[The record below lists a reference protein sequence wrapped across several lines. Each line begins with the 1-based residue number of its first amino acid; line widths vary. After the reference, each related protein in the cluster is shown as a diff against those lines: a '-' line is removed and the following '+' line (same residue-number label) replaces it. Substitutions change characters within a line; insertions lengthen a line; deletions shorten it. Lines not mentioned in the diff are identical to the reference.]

1 MTEDARLLDYLKRV
15 TADLR
20 RTRAELDDLRSR
32 ETEPIAIVGMGCR
45 LPGGADSPEA
55 LWRLLEDGADV
66 IGDPPTDRGWDLDSL
81 TDRLGSSHWG
91 AFLPEAADFDAEFF
105 GISPREAAAM
115 DPQQRL
121 MLHVSWEAIER
132 AGIDPSSLA
141 GTPTGVFTGISISD
155 YAGGA
160 TSGSLPIPE
169 ETEGYLMTG
178 TATSVASG
186 RVAYTLGLQGPALT
200 VDTACSS

>member
-81 TDRLGSSHWG
+81 TDRLGSSRSEEHTSE
-91 AFLPEAADFDAEFF
+91 LQSRFD
-105 GISPREAAAM
+105 
-115 DPQQRL
+115 L
-121 MLHVSWEAIER
+121 V
-132 AGIDPSSLA
+132 
-141 GTPTGVFTGISISD
+141 
-155 YAGGA
+155 
-160 TSGSLPIPE
+160 
-169 ETEGYLMTG
+169 
-178 TATSVASG
+178 
-186 RVAYTLGLQGPALT
+186 
-200 VDTACSS
+200 C